1 MAKRKLEEIH
11 VGDVVHVEGEARVYR
26 VEARTRKGMLT
37 LESLTAYPR
46 VVFSGVHEFRV
57 WKAGAFR

>member
-11 VGDVVHVEGEARVYR
+11 LGDTVHVEGESRIYR
-26 VEARTRKGMLT
+26 VDGRTRKGMLT
-37 LESLTAYPR
+37 LEALNAYPR
-46 VVFSGVHEFRV
+46 VVLSGVHEFRV